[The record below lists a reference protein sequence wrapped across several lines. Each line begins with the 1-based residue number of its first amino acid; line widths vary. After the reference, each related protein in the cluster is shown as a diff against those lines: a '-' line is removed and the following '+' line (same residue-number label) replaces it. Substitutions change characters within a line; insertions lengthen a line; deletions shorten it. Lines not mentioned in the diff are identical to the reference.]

1 MADNNIGKPLTMVEK
16 VTEPDSNA
24 NIFINDNGKVHQ
36 AAVNDVLKNSD
47 INTSLEDVKNTLNI
61 QDISNT
67 ITKSEFVSTLVL
79 KKQGNHVFGYVRYKN
94 VPPQTPLLDNLPK
107 TLTLHFYSVFEY
119 NTGYPVSASL
129 WQSTNQVIA
138 YGEQSTSEYGGFID
152 YICVN

>member
-47 INTSLEDVKNTLNI
+47 INTSLNDVKNTLMI
-61 QDISNT
+61 QDISDT
-67 ITKSEFVSTLVL
+67 VTKSEFVSTLVL

-94 VPPQTPLLDNLPK
+94 IPPQTPLLDNLPK
-107 TLTLHFYSVFEY
+107 ILTLRFYNVFNY
-119 NTGYPVSASL
+119 VTGYPANASL
-129 WQSTNQVIA
+129 WQSANQIIA
-138 YGEQSTSEYGGFID
+138 YGKQSTSEYSGVID
-152 YICVN
+152 YVCE